1 MSHDKELIERMVLEK
16 NDKKLIDL
24 LADEAIDDWKSQDGW
39 RYADFDAALRWMFKR
54 GIARYLAERG
64 GEAVAKVLGALMTS
78 GRSDKYAMESYTPLE
93 VGALLYANAA
103 PCARCAELDSTFGQV
118 IADAAKELGCD
129 PDNEA
134 ILESIFALSTKLK
147 QQTERADFAWKNTQT
162 IDKARAEEMLKRD
175 ELQAKITEQAALI
188 SELEARETILVRSNS
203 SLNIQRAENDSLKE
217 VISLSEDSRLM
228 DEYLK
233 LERANARQAERIK
246 EQADHIQ
253 ALEAEAADRE
263 SFLKT
268 LADTCT
274 EAERIAIERAGRID
288 VLESECR
295 KLRDALSELEKGVG

>member
-1 MSHDKELIERMVLEK
+1 MNQDKLVVAQEPSTPGAE
-16 NDKKLIDL
+16 
-24 LADEAIDDWKSQDGW
+24 DEAFEQWYETK
-39 RYADFDAALRWMFKR
+39 FKH
-54 GIARYLAERG
+54 GFERG
-64 GEAVAKVLGALMTS
+64 PL
-78 GRSDKYAMESYTPLE
+78 DKYVARKAWFS
-93 VGALLYANAA
+93 ALYDHAA

-175 ELQAKITEQAALI
+175 ELQAKITEQAA
-188 SELEARETILVRSNS
+188 
-203 SLNIQRAENDSLKE
+203 
-217 VISLSEDSRLM
+217 
-228 DEYLK
+228 
-233 LERANARQAERIK
+233 RIK
-246 EQADHIQ
+246 

-263 SFLKT
+263 SFIKT

-288 VLESECR
+288 ALESECR
-295 KLRDALSELEKGVG
+295 KLRDALSETEAFCKRKDITIERQRKVIKSAKTALENGLEDVQQALTDFDNQYRHHPAVENERVLLVKDVEELTAALSAIAELEKGVG

>member
-1 MSHDKELIERMVLEK
+1 MTKPVAEVLSTQVEAWQREVSALQEKIAFAIGKPVAAQEPVFAFRRKGQESFCTCNEDRYNELAQKPNL
-16 NDKKLIDL
+16 
-24 LADEAIDDWKSQDGW
+24 
-39 RYADFDAALRWMFKR
+39 F
-54 GIARYLAERG
+54 
-64 GEAVAKVLGALMTS
+64 
-78 GRSDKYAMESYTPLE
+78 E
-93 VGALLYANAA
+93 VTKFYANAA

-188 SELEARETILVRSNS
+188 EKMDIENTSCRVRIGT
-203 SLNIQRAENDSLKE
+203 LNAQLTT
-217 VISLSEDSRLM
+217 
-228 DEYLK
+228 
-233 LERANARQAERIK
+233 
-246 EQADHIQ
+246 QADHIQ

-295 KLRDALSELEKGVG
+295 KLRARLEKAEPIVAAARNLIEQKGRHNTEIAYKRLADAIANEST